1 MTREVNNLS
10 HLAADNC
17 RRSAWR
23 EKEVYCTVGV
33 QRDGRPQTADRTTPE
48 AGKRKARQDWIGL
61 DWTGV
66 DRSVTGLWIG
76 GYGGRRGRI
85 VGCVSWGVATTRQH
99 NAKSWAWTC
108 CSE

>member
-33 QRDGRPQTADRTTPE
+33 QRDGGPQTADRRPQTAPHRRPE
-48 AGKRKARQDWIGL
+48 SERLDRIGLDWIGL
-61 DWTGV
+61 A
-66 DRSVTGLWIG
+66 WIE
-76 GYGGRRGRI
+76 
-85 VGCVSWGVATTRQH
+85 A
-99 NAKSWAWTC
+99 
-108 CSE
+108 